1 MDFSAFSHGPA
12 RSGPANKMRRYM
24 ARSDEE
30 VDENIEDDSHR
41 VGWPQFRPLP
51 RTFVKIDDLAS
62 FVSDSHRIFDVLG
75 SVLTS
80 QSVEFSGMEF
90 GHMGTRGGSEPP
102 LPTLL
107 VAARNKSSGRTSWH
121 LAVLRLVRKIQALV
135 ISNDD
140 FGVEIV
146 EELFPLYRPIE
157 AGDPMI
163 PIWENQIA
171 PKVMEILEGK
181 SLFWQCLS
189 LVRLG
194 GSHTPEPTR
203 TISIESPV
211 ADAKNWKP
219 VIFKIKNDIRRFYSS
234 DINVMISQAQKMDSA
249 GYVQFNRNLWPR
261 MWSGPMCVGDGLAPV
276 ETLDSTGTL
285 GGFLKIELKGKTT
298 PLMLTNFHVIK
309 VPKLE
314 SVLRPKNQKLPLKS
328 TRFSEVP
335 SPYIINVPAQMDS
348 KESLRVLDG
357 SIQNCDEIIN
367 SDANGPS
374 LKMKAEFGDRTA
386 QGNLEDFGKEL
397 AKYEEEKSKIKATMT
412 RAAGSLMTTS
422 GYQHLSKSGR
432 CFTLDWAVLNI
443 DPSRNFRPDTV
454 PRDKSSVQIADGMDL
469 PSWTQG
475 VMNDQKFAGVRSK
488 DGIDTVVKLGRMSG
502 WTRGKRNFAPASWKD
517 LRQEDPEVG
526 GWHQDSCGVVTSC
539 IRIEPYSES
548 DGTKF
553 LNPSKFAQSGD
564 SGSVVRDEETGTWL
578 GLLFGAH
585 PQDGWALMTPID
597 IILESIEDVTGGRVV
612 DPVPLE

>member
-1 MDFSAFSHGPA
+1 
-12 RSGPANKMRRYM
+12 MRRYM

-41 VGWPQFRPLP
+41 VGWPQLRPLP
-51 RTFVKIDDLAS
+51 RTFVKIEDLAS

-107 VAARNKSSGRTSWH
+107 VAAGNKSSSRTSWH

-171 PKVMEILEGK
+171 PKVMEIQEGK

-194 GSHTPEPTR
+194 GSHTPEP
-203 TISIESPV
+203 
-211 ADAKNWKP
+211 
-219 VIFKIKNDIRRFYSS
+219 
-234 DINVMISQAQKMDSA
+234 
-249 GYVQFNRNLWPR
+249 
-261 MWSGPMCVGDGLAPV
+261 
-276 ETLDSTGTL
+276 
-285 GGFLKIELKGKTT
+285 
-298 PLMLTNFHVIK
+298 
-309 VPKLE
+309 
-314 SVLRPKNQKLPLKS
+314 
-328 TRFSEVP
+328 
-335 SPYIINVPAQMDS
+335 
-348 KESLRVLDG
+348 
-357 SIQNCDEIIN
+357 
-367 SDANGPS
+367 
-374 LKMKAEFGDRTA
+374 
-386 QGNLEDFGKEL
+386 
-397 AKYEEEKSKIKATMT
+397 
-412 RAAGSLMTTS
+412 
-422 GYQHLSKSGR
+422 
-432 CFTLDWAVLNI
+432 
-443 DPSRNFRPDTV
+443 
-454 PRDKSSVQIADGMDL
+454 
-469 PSWTQG
+469 
-475 VMNDQKFAGVRSK
+475 NDQNFAAVRSK
-488 DGIDTVVKLGRMSG
+488 DGIVTVVKLGRMSG
-502 WTRGKRNFAPASWKD
+502 WTRGKRNFASAFWKEP
-517 LRQEDPEVG
+517 RQEDPEVG
-526 GWHQDSCGVVTSC
+526 GSHDSYGVVTSC

-548 DGTKF
+548 DGTKS
-553 LNPSKFAQSGD
+553 LNPSKSAQSGD
-564 SGSVVRDEETGTWL
+564 SGSVVRDEKTGTWL

-597 IILESIEDVTGGRVV
+597 IIFESIEDVTGGRVV
-612 DPVPLE
+612 DPMPLE